1 MWLSSS
7 RRWNIIFLGAGVL
20 GRGEQAAHYTELPAR
35 WWGTCGSTCAEQGR
49 TNQMDNVP
57 WPQVGQN
64 GQLGTL
70 IVVTSYLLLSLKLK
84 FVNVTKERSI
94 VCSSN
99 KTFLCWGPFPC
110 SWHAGEVKSFEKS
123 PSKVKTQTVSVIKS
137 LPAWSNCFSWR
148 PFFDSEYLRRF
159 IHRLHTFPFIL
170 STYFYL
176 VLLFILS
183 ASYPRLRK
191 VFTVLTCDDPKCF

>member
-1 MWLSSS
+1 MEYHLFRCRSA
-7 RRWNIIFLGAGVL
+7 RYRGAGSPLHRAVC
-20 GRGEQAAHYTELPAR
+20 EVV
-35 WWGTCGSTCAEQGR
+35 GSMRQYMCRAGLGR

-57 WPQVGQN
+57 WPQMGQD

-99 KTFLCWGPFPC
+99 KTFLCWGPFPY

-191 VFTVLTCDDPKCF
+191 VFTVLTCDDPTCF